1 MLAITCGLT
10 GVVLFQFFGNATR
23 GYVNTSSTFWWWIS
37 QWLNPAAETQ
47 HGWLILG
54 LSGWVWWRNGRSRK
68 AEDNPPFRL
77 RRPHS
82 IAPAIVALVAALA
95 LHALGFAAQQTRVSI
110 IALLIFSWGVV
121 RLAGGR
127 RAGELAMFPLA
138 FLMFAIPFSALDEVG
153 LPLRVWVTSAG
164 EYIARAAGIEVLR
177 SGTQLVAPDGR
188 FNYDVAA
195 PCSGVR
201 SLVALTALSTLIGY
215 LSFRTWTR
223 RAFILALCLP
233 LVYLGNVARIVAI
246 VVAAQWA
253 GPQWGERAHYVMG
266 YGVFV
271 IVLGGV
277 LASVSA
283 LRRFWPEPPL
293 APTGHPFVDNPDR
306 EWPARPTTPRVGNDF
321 VETPA
326 SLARASASQKK
337 GDLGWRSD
345 ACGSN
350 GQEVGVGGEER
361 RNRGEKGRRA

>member
-1 MLAITCGLT
+1 MSNPAAKHPLSRVHLVLAITCGLT

-68 AEDNPPFRL
+68 AEDNPPFKL

-153 LPLRVWVTSAG
+153 LPFGDLSYYKLSYVNQAFWPVYG
-164 EYIARAAGIEVLR
+164 DFVLMLHEWR
-177 SGTQLVAPDGR
+177 IDPGAKRPNPNEMTDFNMLTMNAKAFPGTA
-188 FNYDVAA
+188 
-195 PCSGVR
+195 
-201 SLVALTALSTLIGY
+201 
-215 LSFRTWTR
+215 
-223 RAFILALCLP
+223 P
-233 LVYLGNVARIVAI
+233 LVVRTGQRVRVRLGRTLRAR
-246 VVAAQWA
+246 
-253 GPQWGERAHYVMG
+253 EETHRSR
-266 YGVFV
+266 
-271 IVLGGV
+271 
-277 LASVSA
+277 SVQ
-283 LRRFWPEPPL
+283 EPP
-293 APTGHPFVDNPDR
+293 
-306 EWPARPTTPRVGNDF
+306 
-321 VETPA
+321 
-326 SLARASASQKK
+326 
-337 GDLGWRSD
+337 
-345 ACGSN
+345 
-350 GQEVGVGGEER
+350 
-361 RNRGEKGRRA
+361 